1 MKQIMIL
8 SFFLIA
14 SAVSA
19 QDNDLAVIEL
29 EIHNIANEKGQML
42 IGLYDSEGSWLK
54 NAANGMFGEIVDGM
68 SKVTFTNISDG
79 TYAISVFHDA
89 DNDGKLDMFL
99 GIPTEDTGSS
109 NDAPAN
115 FGPPKWEDAKFVV
128 KKGIVNQIINL

>member
-29 EIHNIANEKGQML
+29 EIHNISNEKGQML

-54 NAANGMFGEIVDGM
+54 NEANGMFGEIVDGM
-68 SKVTFTNISDG
+68 SKVSFTNISDG
-79 TYAISVFHDA
+79 TYAISVFHDE
-89 DNDGKLDMFL
+89 DDDGKLDMFL

-128 KKGIVNQIINL
+128 IKGTVKHIINL